1 MKIEVSL
8 AELLLIIDALFVMGR
23 DDLAMRL
30 QVLYEKQQKES
41 DHDR

>member
-23 DDLAMRL
+23 DALAMRL
-30 QVLYEKQQKES
+30 QVLYEEHLKES
-41 DHDR
+41 EHAE